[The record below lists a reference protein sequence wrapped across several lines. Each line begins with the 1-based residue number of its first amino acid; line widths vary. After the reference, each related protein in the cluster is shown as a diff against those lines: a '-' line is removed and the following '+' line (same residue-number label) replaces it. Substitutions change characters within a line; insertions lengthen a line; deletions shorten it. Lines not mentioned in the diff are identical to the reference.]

1 MLAQRKF
8 EDERLENV
16 KNKITTEWFIVV
28 YYASLISVIV
38 KIFFLNIMDLNHLIL
53 ELFLLLLTPVYGYFR
68 SRQMGVVFPE
78 DKIRKKRIFITVI
91 LIVVAWIGLAAWLRG
106 SGRAISLTVSLLL
119 YGYIAIAIGG
129 IIIPAEKQR
138 KKKLEEQ
145 WEETE

>member
-1 MLAQRKF
+1 MFAQRKF

-38 KIFFLNIMDLNHLIL
+38 KIFFLNIMDLNYLMF

-68 SRQMGVVFPE
+68 LRQMGVVFPE
-78 DKIRKKRIFITVI
+78 DKRRKKRIFIIVI
-91 LIVVAWIGLAAWLRG
+91 LIVVAWVGLAAWIRG

-119 YGYIAIAIGG
+119 YGYIAVAVGG
-129 IIIPAEKQR
+129 MIIPAERKR

-145 WEETE
+145 WDGTE